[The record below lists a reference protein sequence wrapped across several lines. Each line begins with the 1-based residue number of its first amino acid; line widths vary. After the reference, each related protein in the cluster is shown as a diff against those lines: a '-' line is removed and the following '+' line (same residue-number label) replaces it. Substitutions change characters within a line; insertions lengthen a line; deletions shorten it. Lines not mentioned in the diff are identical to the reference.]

1 MKTTCPHCGAPL
13 HESKKRAYQCGTWEN
28 SEGTEY
34 RTVPCKMSETRWK
47 DAKHWASVAE
57 EADRQRAVA
66 LSWKDQAEAE
76 AKKDREFAQHWH
88 IRLQE
93 ETDKLRAEYLQKVK
107 TALGIEDPIPEEE
120 TKTYDV
126 YVSGPDL
133 HYASR
138 IRCKASERGIKHVEI
153 LEGTAHKSSTIIK
166 FTEVKEEA

>member
-1 MKTTCPHCGAPL
+1 MKATCPHCGASL

-66 LSWKDQAEAE
+66 LSQKEQSEAE
-76 AKKDREFAQHWH
+76 AKKDREFAQYWH

-107 TALGIEDPIPEEE
+107 SALGIEEKKVESAAFLMYGYKAHEARLLAIPE
-120 TKTYDV
+120 
-126 YVSGPDL
+126 
-133 HYASR
+133 
-138 IRCKASERGIKHVEI
+138 IR
-153 LEGTAHKSSTIIK
+153 
-166 FTEVKEEA
+166 EVAEKGMKK